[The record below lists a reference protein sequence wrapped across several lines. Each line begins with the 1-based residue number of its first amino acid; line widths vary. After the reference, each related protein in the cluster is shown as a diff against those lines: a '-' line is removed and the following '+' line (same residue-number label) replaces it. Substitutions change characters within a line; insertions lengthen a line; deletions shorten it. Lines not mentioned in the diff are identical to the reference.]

1 MADRENSTVLGEL
14 ASALEEV
21 LGPALGPATIHNLVR
36 LTAGANR
43 ETWAFDA
50 DATGERHRLILQRDR
65 AGVERLLGACARE
78 ADVLRCAG
86 QHGVPVAE
94 VVVSGDVPNPLV
106 RSFTINRRIE
116 GETIARRILRDDEW
130 ASARASF
137 VEDCAQAMAKIHH
150 INADALN
157 HVELEV
163 IEDALTP
170 LFATYAALDDP
181 QPAFDLG
188 FRWLD
193 QHRPDPL
200 PTCLVHGDFR
210 LGNLILDHDG
220 LAAALD
226 WEITHLGDPGE
237 DLGWICVR
245 AWRFGGSRPVG
256 GIGDYEHFLQAYER
270 ASGLAVSFETLRW
283 WEIYGTLRWG
293 VICLQL
299 GGDFRAGRTASVE
312 MATIGRRAVENAH
325 DLMELLP

>member
-1 MADRENSTVLGEL
+1 MAETENPTLLRDL
-14 ASALEEV
+14 AAALAEV
-21 LGPALGPATIHNLVR
+21 LEPPLGPATIDSLVR
-36 LTAGANR
+36 LTTGANR

-50 DATGERHRLILQRDR
+50 HASGECHRLILQRDR
-65 AGVERLLGACARE
+65 AGVERLVGMCARE

-116 GETIARRILRDDEW
+116 GETIARRILRDNEW
-130 ASARASF
+130 ATARASF
-137 VEDCAQAMAKIHH
+137 VDHCAHALGKIHGIDTHALSH
-150 INADALN
+150 IELDVVDDAL
-157 HVELEV
+157 
-163 IEDALTP
+163 AP
-170 LFATYAALDDP
+170 LFATYLALDDP
-181 QPAFDLG
+181 HPAFDLG

-245 AWRFGGSRPVG
+245 AWRFGGLHPVG
-256 GIGDYEHFLQAYER
+256 GIGDYDHFLAAYEE
-270 ASGLAVSFETLRW
+270 ASGLAVPFDTLRW

-299 GGDFRAGRTASVE
+299 GGDFRAGRAPSVE
-312 MATIGRRAVENAH
+312 MATIGRRVVENAH